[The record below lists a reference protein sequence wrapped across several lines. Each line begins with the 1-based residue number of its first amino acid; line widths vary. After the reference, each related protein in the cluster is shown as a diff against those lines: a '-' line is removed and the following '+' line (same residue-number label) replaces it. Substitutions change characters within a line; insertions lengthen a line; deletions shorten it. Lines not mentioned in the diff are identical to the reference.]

1 MHHIF
6 IAITIPM
13 QHATSDYLITGAVI
27 VLLERAKE

>member
-13 QHATSDYLITGAVI
+13 QRATSDYLSTGAVI